1 MMTKTPDPD
10 LTLIAEYRDAL
21 QRIVDYDL
29 VDTTGSHADL
39 TEAEALDA
47 VRRIASDA
55 LATGNV
61 AMAHP
66 PIASYV
72 LGQAV
77 TFHVDRGDRWVPR
90 WIPGVVTRLESGLRP
105 DGSAWHGISVSRS
118 LGLPDGEWERA
129 GAYSFGDG
137 DDDVARVS
145 PADSAIAS
153 ASSVTESEPAP
164 SGPPP
169 SGPRRSRT

>member
-1 MMTKTPDPD
+1 MTKTLDPDP
-10 LTLIAEYRDAL
+10 TLLAEYRDAL

-29 VDTTGSHADL
+29 VDVTGSHGDQ

-55 LATGNV
+55 LAAGDV

-77 TFHVDRGDRWVPR
+77 TFHVDRGDRWVP
-90 WIPGVVTRLESGLRP
+90 GVVTRLESGLCP

-118 LGLPDGEWERA
+118 LGLPDGEWECA
-129 GAYSFGDG
+129 GAYSFGDR
-137 DDDVARVS
+137 DEDVARVS
-145 PADSAIAS
+145 PAPATNSAMTTPAS
-153 ASSVTESEPAP
+153 AS
-164 SGPPP
+164 GDD
-169 SGPRRSRT
+169 RTRTAR

>member
-1 MMTKTPDPD
+1 MTKTPDPD

-29 VDTTGSHADL
+29 VDTTGSHGDQ

-55 LATGNV
+55 LAAGDV
-61 AMAHP
+61 AMAHQ

-77 TFHVDRGDRWVPR
+77 TFHVDRGDRWVP
-90 WIPGVVTRLESGLRP
+90 GVVTRIEGGLRP
-105 DGSAWHGISVSRS
+105 NDGSAWNADGCAWHAISVSRS
-118 LGLPDGEWERA
+118 LGLPDGEWECA
-129 GAYSFGDG
+129 GAYRFEDF
-137 DDDVARVS
+137 DADYVS
-145 PADSAIAS
+145 P
-153 ASSVTESEPAP
+153 VTAPAP